1 MAKLTAKK
9 LANQNNQDLGDE
21 SNPDRIVGSGDEDEV
36 ELIEDVPLL
45 IPATPQRK
53 TKSLPRKKGVEQ
65 R

>member
-1 MAKLTAKK
+1 MAKPTAKK

-21 SNPDRIVGSGDEDEV
+21 SNPDRLVGSDEDEV
-36 ELIEDVPLL
+36 ELIEDVPLP

-53 TKSLPRKKGVEQ
+53 TKSLPKKKGVEQ